1 MNEEMLDSW
10 KKISHYLGREIRT
23 CHRWEK
29 ELGLPVHRIDNKSF
43 RSKVFAYKYE
53 IDQWLKE
60 KANHKEIKEESSFK
74 NKWILRGFVA
84 GLALLSTVAVILYFS
99 HRIFSSSPPVTPSIA
114 VIPFTNLN
122 PSEYDEYFSEGITNS
137 ISNNLTVLSEL
148 KVIPALTVFKSKNT
162 PIKPKQISQNL
173 GADYVLK
180 GNIKKVD
187 DKFNLA
193 VQLIRTKD
201 DAKIWKAEFEEPLE
215 NLITIQDNICAKIVE
230 ILKPKMPQKFSS
242 SFDYGD
248 SRNYTAFDNYLKGN
262 YILRRL
268 NGENSDPWKLFC
280 QGKYFWGKCT
290 PDANELAINL
300 FNQAIEI
307 DSKFAIA
314 YIGLAHCYSNYVNFN
329 WNYDLKWLN
338 KAEDLVEKAQTIR
351 PDLPEYYNTLTE
363 ILLLKEFCFN
373 LNTKKLAFELAQEG
387 INKYPNHPQ
396 LNSIIGYC
404 YYLRFGEEGNKAD
417 FDKALEYKEK
427 SFLLNP
433 YDLGNIVY
441 AEFLMLDKQFERA
454 INICSIIK
462 NHDPSFMASF
472 RLGIIYYHQGNL
484 DESEKLFSQF
494 ETSLEFKM
502 ASLFYLGM
510 IASQKGEI
518 EKAQRIIQK
527 IMLLGPQKY
536 NFFEDQLR
544 LASIYLGLG
553 KRELGYKYLDSFFS
567 KERTKKYKFIYQKY
581 IDLDKNF
588 ENFRKE
594 EKFLKIIKMEMNN
607 G

>member
-1 MNEEMLDSW
+1 MNEEILDSW

-23 CHRWEK
+23 CYRWEK

-60 KANHKEIKEESSFK
+60 KANNKEIKEESSFK

-84 GLALLSTVAVILYFS
+84 GLALLSTIAVVLYFS
-99 HRIFSSSPPVTPSIA
+99 YRVLSSSSPITSSIA
-114 VIPFTNLN
+114 VMPFTNLN
-122 PSEYDEYFSEGITNS
+122 PSEYDEYFSEGIANS

-148 KVIPALTVFKSKNT
+148 KVIPALSVFKSKNA
-162 PIKPKQISQNL
+162 PINPKPISQKL
-173 GADYVLK
+173 GVDYVLK

-187 DKFNLA
+187 DKFNLS

-201 DAKIWKAEFEEPLE
+201 DAKIWNAEFEEPLE
-215 NLITIQDNICAKIVE
+215 NLFTIQDNICAKISE
-230 ILKPKMPQKFSS
+230 ILKLKMPQKFSS

-300 FNQAIEI
+300 FNQAIET
-307 DSKFAIA
+307 DSKFALA

-329 WNYDLKWLN
+329 WGYDLKWLG

-351 PDLPEYYNTLTE
+351 PDLPEYYSTLTE

-396 LNSIIGYC
+396 LNSITGYC
-404 YYLRFGEEGNKAD
+404 YYLKFGEEGNKAD
-417 FDKALEYKEK
+417 FDKALGYKEQ

-433 YDLGNIVY
+433 YDVGNVVY
-441 AEFLMLDKQFERA
+441 AELLMLDKQFDRA
-454 INICSIIK
+454 INICNIIK
-462 NHDPSFMASF
+462 DHDPSSLAKF
-472 RLGIIYYHQGNL
+472 RLGEIYYYQGNL

-494 ETSLEFKM
+494 ETSLEFNM
-502 ASLFYLGM
+502 PYLFYLGM
-510 IASQKGEI
+510 VASQKGEI
-518 EKAQRIIQK
+518 EKAQRIIKK

-544 LASIYLGLG
+544 MASIYMGLR
-553 KRELGYKYLDSFFS
+553 KKELGYKYLDSFFS

-594 EKFLKIIKMEMNN
+594 EKFLKIINMEMNN